1 MGHTSFPAASIPTAV
16 EQWARTPRER
26 WPRNAIQS
34 YEEQL
39 SRFDAELRGQVTK
52 SVAQTDSGY
61 DKNNSRAVII
71 IPQSETD
78 SIQEANGLTSSK
90 QNSKNEECKAF
101 WKVQEAERYLDL
113 VMSIYPENAAPI
125 RTNESGRLGCWTLKA
140 LCNLPWNPDRS
151 GRRILIKS
159 LVRKKGITIGHQRC
173 LIRYLKAL
181 RTHPS
186 SRLPHFYNWMKELN
200 EKVKAPHQDDLW
212 IATDVRM
219 FQMPLKT
226 TPIYWITFASIKLLV
241 IFLMILQLELTI
253 SWNNISGLSK
263 MNTPGQLIPLILGLC
278 GLVRVLWCK

>member
-159 LVRKKGITIGHQRC
+159 LVRKKDISIGHQRC

-186 SRLPHFYNWMKELN
+186 SRLPHVYNRMKELN
-200 EKVKAPHQDDLW
+200 EKVKAPRPMCECFKCLSRPPRY
-212 IATDVRM
+212 IGSR
-219 FQMPLKT
+219 
-226 TPIYWITFASIKLLV
+226 S
-241 IFLMILQLELTI
+241 LQ
-253 SWNNISGLSK
+253 SSSLSSF
-263 MNTPGQLIPLILGLC
+263 
-278 GLVRVLWCK
+278 